1 MKEIKER
8 MDWLEEMEK
17 LGEGR
22 SYQTLIKSEIEERL
36 RRIKQLQPDSNEL
49 DSNEP
54 DPDADKEL

>member
-1 MKEIKER
+1 

-36 RRIKQLQPDSNEL
+36 RHIKQLQPDSNE
-49 DSNEP
+49 P
-54 DPDADKEL
+54 DPGADEKL